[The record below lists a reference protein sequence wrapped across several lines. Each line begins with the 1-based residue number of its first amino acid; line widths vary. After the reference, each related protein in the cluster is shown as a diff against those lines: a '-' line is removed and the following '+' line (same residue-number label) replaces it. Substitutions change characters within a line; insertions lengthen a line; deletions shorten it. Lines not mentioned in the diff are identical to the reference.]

1 PHLAV
6 HVSQGL
12 LRRFQTGYQR
22 DKSLAN
28 KYLAAEQ
35 TKDSWYAGQRYFRDD
50 QGLLFFR
57 DANLQPRLCVPEELH
72 RDILI
77 EAHESPFETAHA
89 G

>member
-6 HVSQGL
+6 HVSQDL
-12 LRRFQTGYQR
+12 LQHFKTGYKR
-22 DKSLAN
+22 DRSLAA

-35 TKDSWYAGQRYFRDD
+35 TKDSWYTGQRYFKDD

-57 DANLQPRLCVPEELH
+57 DANLQPRLCVPEEL
-72 RDILI
+72 RREILI